1 VWTTV
6 NNGQFPFI
14 TIGAMPSRLQNVTGK
29 EPHFT
34 KVTTMEKAHPTVLT
48 GMELKSMKVALRLWF
63 RFSKFNYQD
72 ETEPQI
78 NCKKGS

>member
-1 VWTTV
+1 
-6 NNGQFPFI
+6 
-14 TIGAMPSRLQNVTGK
+14 MKK
-29 EPHFT
+29 EHHFT
-34 KVTTMEKAHPTVLT
+34 KATTMEKAHPTVLT